1 MNLDKY
7 NIEKLITWSNIR
19 MNEKEKKLSKFSVA
33 MGCIFLLG
41 LIVAPY
47 KYVLLGAAI
56 SSFVTPVSFYIKNA
70 QRRVY
75 ASSKLRKVA
84 KELGKNGIHT
94 TRLKL
99 QKATTFT
106 TRSYNEDSESYLY
119 GIGKVQTTIFQDNY
133 GQLKALQQIRS
144 ELLREP
150 YSYIACLRDCVKEV
164 KCESIDRQ
172 YTKIVKD
179 SPKVKQL
186 LLENKRNKN

>member
-56 SSFVTPVSFYIKNA
+56 YSFVTPVSFYI
-70 QRRVY
+70 
-75 ASSKLRKVA
+75 
-84 KELGKNGIHT
+84 NGIHT

-144 ELLREP
+144 ELSREP